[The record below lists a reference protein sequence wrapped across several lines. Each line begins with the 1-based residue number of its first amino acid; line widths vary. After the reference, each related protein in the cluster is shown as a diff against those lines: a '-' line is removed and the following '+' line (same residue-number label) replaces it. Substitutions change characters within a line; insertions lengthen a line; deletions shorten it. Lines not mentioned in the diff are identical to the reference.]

1 MIYQISLLWDD
12 AAIGDD
18 SATSESEHKR
28 KLEQYINKEDIVHS
42 YSSFGSIDAW
52 HVWQIRC
59 DEQMLSFLILKLN
72 ANFVREIYE

>member
-1 MIYQISLLWDD
+1 MIYQISLLC
-12 AAIGDD
+12 DD
-18 SATSESEHKR
+18 SATVVSSATSELEHKR

-42 YSSFGSIDAW
+42 YTSFGRIDAW